1 MTEVI
6 LLAVAILLVAACA
19 VFVAAE
25 FSLTTVD
32 RGTLE
37 RAAVSGERGAAGAL
51 AAVKR
56 LTVQL
61 SGAQLGITVTSLVIG
76 MLAQPSIAVLL
87 SGPLEAV
94 GLAEG
99 AADTVA
105 LVLGITLSTVALM
118 VFGELVPKNWA
129 ISHPLAVARKVAGP
143 QRVFTAA
150 FGPLITHLNRT
161 ANRAVRRAGLEPVEE
176 LASARSPQELV
187 ALARHSVRAGTLE
200 PDTADLFVRAVSL
213 GDLTAEQIM
222 TPRVRVHGVRSDAP
236 VGGVIAIARATGH
249 SRFPVY
255 RDSLDEVTGF
265 VDLKAALAVPE
276 DERDRQTV
284 AAIAVE
290 AVLVPETLPG
300 DDLLDRLRGE
310 QTMAVVIDEYG
321 GTAGVVTLEDIVEEV
336 VGEVRDEHDTDE
348 VPEVVATEP
357 DATGHPTWDLD
368 GGYRIDQLERLGL
381 RAPEGPYETVAGL
394 VAHQLSRIP
403 VAGDSV
409 ELGAWRFDVT
419 EVTQHRAARVTLTGP
434 RPDATGGP
442 ADDQWPDRT
451 HDAARQAP
459 QTRNAPPTRPD
470 NGPAPEDGPR

>member
-1 MTEVI
+1 MLEVS
-6 LLAVAILLVAACA
+6 LLAVAILLIAACA

-32 RGTLE
+32 RGALE
-37 RAAVSGERGAAGAL
+37 KAAAAGERGAGGAL
-51 AAVKR
+51 RAAQR

-87 SGPLEAV
+87 AGPLEATGV
-94 GLAEG
+94 PEG
-99 AADTVA
+99 AVDTVA
-105 LVLGITLSTVALM
+105 LALGITLSTVALM

-129 ISHPLAVARKVAGP
+129 ISHPLAVAKAVAGP

-150 FGPLITHLNRT
+150 FSPLITHLNRT
-161 ANRAVRRAGLEPVEE
+161 ANRAVRRVGLEPVEE

-200 PDTADLFVRAVSL
+200 PDAADLFVRAAAL

-222 TPRVRVHGVRSDAP
+222 TPRVRVHGVRADAP

-255 RDSLDEVTGF
+255 RESLDEVTGF

-276 DERDRQTV
+276 AERDARTV
-284 AAIAVE
+284 AEIAIE
-290 AVLVPETLPG
+290 PVLVPETLPG

-336 VGEVRDEHDTDE
+336 VGEVRDEHDLDE
-348 VPEVVATEP
+348 APEVVATAP
-357 DATGHPTWDLD
+357 DAAGHPTWDLD
-368 GGYRIDQLERLGL
+368 GGYRIDQIAGLGL
-381 RAPEGPYETVAGL
+381 NAPEGPYETVAGL
-394 VAHQLSRIP
+394 VAEQLSRIP
-403 VAGDSV
+403 EVGDTV
-409 ELGAWRFDVT
+409 ELGDWTIVVT
-419 EVTQHRAARVTLTGP
+419 QVAQHRAARLTLTGP
-434 RPDATGGP
+434 RPGTEDE
-442 ADDQWPDRT
+442 DED
-451 HDAARQAP
+451 
-459 QTRNAPPTRPD
+459 
-470 NGPAPEDGPR
+470 EDGGAPREPRAPRADQDGRR